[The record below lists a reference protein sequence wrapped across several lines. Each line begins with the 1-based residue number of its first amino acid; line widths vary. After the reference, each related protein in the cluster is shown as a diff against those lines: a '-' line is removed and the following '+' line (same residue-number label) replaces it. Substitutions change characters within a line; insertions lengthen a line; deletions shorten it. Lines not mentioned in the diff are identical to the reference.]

1 MEKEDIREV
10 ISEVPVLP
18 LMEKPLFPET
28 LTTLV
33 IARPSDVQ
41 IINYAIEHGGTF
53 LAVVQEGEDIDSL
66 AKVGTLAKITKFIR
80 LPNSSIHVFA
90 TTDKRIA
97 VNNYTFSSPILAEG
111 VELVDKPSSSKVLQP
126 YTRILKDL
134 VSSLSR
140 TRVFNFGTEV
150 NITNFEDPSSVCW
163 YAASAL
169 VSAPRDFL
177 EELLE
182 ETDTKK
188 RITAL
193 TSYIAGEKEI
203 LDKEEQ
209 VKLNY
214 IERIKARNKE
224 AILREQ
230 IKVLNGELNQV
241 LGGSGDILSNK
252 KGDIFQRAQ
261 AKVLPP
267 QYREVVDKEL
277 EKLTALD
284 TMNPEYMLT
293 KVYIETILDLP
304 FDEEEKTPSYSI
316 INVKEQLEKDHYGMK
331 DVKDRIVEF
340 LASRLKANNSKG
352 AVICLSGPPGVG
364 KTSVASS
371 IAKSLSKKFYRFSV
385 GGMRDEAEIKGHRRT
400 YIGAMPGKLIQAVKS
415 VQTTDPV
422 ILIDEIDK
430 MGESYNGDPASALLE
445 VLDPEQNVNFR
456 DFYLDIPYDLSKV
469 LFIVTANDLSRIP
482 SPLFDRME
490 IIEMSGYTP
499 NEKLHIGKEY
509 LIPDLLKK
517 NGLSKKELKIEDKA
531 LSHIAEEYARE
542 AGVRQ
547 FKNELDKIMRKVS
560 LKILEGG
567 EDLKLPIKI
576 SAKDLN
582 YYLGLPT
589 FPSDRIIKADT
600 VGMAMGLA
608 WTAFGGDVIPVEAV
622 SIPEKGDLKVTG
634 QLGDVMKESV
644 SIAWSSVKHEAYLRG
659 LDMSFFEKNSVHL
672 HCPEGAVPKDGPSA
686 GITLFT
692 ALWSMYRGL
701 KVKEDLAM
709 TGELTLTGKVE
720 EIGGLKEKILGARR
734 NGIKEIIIP
743 NGNMR
748 DLEKLDKEVKGD
760 VVFHPVKTILE
771 VIKIAFPNEVS
782 SRLKKEEL
790 DRIEEDKNAKE
801 EEEKVKGLAL
811 QAEAFS
817 KAFKWQ

>member
-340 LASRLKANNSKG
+340 LASKLKANNSKG

-760 VVFHPVKTILE
+760 VIFHPVKTILE

>member
-53 LAVVQEGEDIDSL
+53 LAVVQEGEDVDSL

-97 VNNYTFSSPILAEG
+97 VNSYTFSSPILAEG
-111 VELVDKPSSSKVLQP
+111 VELVDKPSSAKVLQP

-316 INVKEQLEKDHYGMK
+316 IKVKEQLEKDHYGMK

-352 AVICLSGPPGVG
+352 AVICLAGPPGVG

-371 IAKSLSKKFYRFSV
+371 IAKSLGKKFYRFSV

-517 NGLSKKELKIEDKA
+517 NGLGKKELKIEDKA

-567 EDLKLPIKI
+567 EGLKLPIKI

-582 YYLGLPT
+582 SYLGLPT

-743 NGNMR
+743 KGNMR
-748 DLEKLDKEVKGD
+748 DLEKLDEEVKGD
-760 VVFHPVKTILE
+760 VIFHPVKTILE
-771 VIKIAFPNEVS
+771 VINIAFPNEVS

>member
-760 VVFHPVKTILE
+760 VIFHPVKTILE

>member
-748 DLEKLDKEVKGD
+748 DLEKLDEEVKGD
-760 VVFHPVKTILE
+760 VIFHPVKTILE

>member
-97 VNNYTFSSPILAEG
+97 VSNYTFSSPILAEG

-748 DLEKLDKEVKGD
+748 DLEKLDEEVKGD
-760 VVFHPVKTILE
+760 VIFHPVKTILE